1 MGLEGAFG
9 RQNQAAEAL
18 STAMMRPPEASCR
31 VRGGPGGCVK
41 TERRS
46 RGAPTGPPNQ
56 LNLFRCQPAVHN
68 EAEAAPA
75 AFVDGD
81 AGVSLAETALQ
92 QDQTRLEVF
101 RIFGEPKRRVEAEL
115 AVGELGAAVPGV
127 LACDLPQ
134 DRTASRS
141 RPLSF
146 TSRPT

>member
-1 MGLEGAFG
+1 LPTDDDPFRCSA
-9 RQNQAAEAL
+9 
-18 STAMMRPPEASCR
+18 RPHLLPSR
-31 VRGGPGGCVK
+31 RGGRVDLSAARSTHTAK
-41 TERRS
+41 TRLDLFQRQ
-46 RGAPTGPPNQ
+46 PT
-56 LNLFRCQPAVHN
+56 VHD

-81 AGVSLAETALQ
+81 AGVSLEEAALQ
-92 QDQTRLEVF
+92 QDQACLEVLCIF
-101 RIFGEPKRRVEAEL
+101 RQAERRVEAEL
-115 AVGELGAAVPGV
+115 TVGELGAAVSGV